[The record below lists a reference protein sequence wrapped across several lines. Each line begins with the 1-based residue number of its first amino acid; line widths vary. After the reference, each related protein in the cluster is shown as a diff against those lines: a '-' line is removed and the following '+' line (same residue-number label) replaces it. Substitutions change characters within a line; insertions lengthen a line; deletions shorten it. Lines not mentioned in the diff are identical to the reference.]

1 MQFFKLQYFA
11 EGGGEGGAPAAT
23 GAQTEGI
30 TGTNEQS
37 EQKDAEA
44 LRRSDYESKI
54 KGEYKDYYKQDVEKA
69 IKSRF
74 KDHDALVKKA
84 ARVDE
89 YTPLM
94 SMLAEKYGI
103 ADAEDI
109 KAVMTALENDE
120 SFYEEEAMREGL
132 TVEQLKRFKQ
142 LERDSKAYQHLLYQN
157 DIEDKARE
165 TYSKWVNEAESVKA
179 LYPDFDLDAE
189 VNAEETGERFIN
201 LLSKGVDV
209 KQAYELIHMDELM
222 SGAMQKTANVVR
234 EQTFNEIRTRGMR
247 PSENGG
253 AGNAAAKTGA
263 LDPAKMTKAERD
275 KIARRARNG
284 ERITFRE

>member
-11 EGGGEGGAPAAT
+11 EGGGEGGAPAAA

-30 TGTNEQS
+30 TGADEQG

-74 KDHDALVKKA
+74 KDHDVLVKKA

-103 ADAEDI
+103 ADAGDI